1 MSVGRTIGGAV
12 TVAALL
18 ATLAGG
24 GRAQAPQGPL
34 GPQKKPAASESEPLR
49 LPVEEIIRQFAAKE
63 AEFKEARD
71 NFTYMQSVR
80 VQEFDSFGKRGGE
93 FTRTSEIIFTP
104 EGRRYE
110 KIVREPP
117 ATLKLISMSR
127 EDLQDLENIQPF
139 VLTTSELPKY
149 RIEYAGRE
157 QVDEISTYVFRVAPK
172 RIEKGERYF
181 EGTIWVDDQDLQ
193 IVKTRGKAVPDLRQG
208 GQENLFPTFETY
220 RENIDGK
227 YWFPTYTRADDRL
240 RFKSGEVRIVMLVRY
255 TNYRRF
261 GSTARITGV
270 EEVKPPPK
278 PPQP

>member
-1 MSVGRTIGGAV
+1 MSISNTISGVVA
-12 TVAALL
+12 VAALL
-18 ATLAGG
+18 ATIAAGAL
-24 GRAQAPQGPL
+24 AQAPQGPL
-34 GPQKKPAASESEPLR
+34 GPQKKPSASESEPLR

-63 AEFKEARD
+63 AEFREARD
-71 NFTYMQSVR
+71 NYTYTQHVR
-80 VQEFDSFGKRGGE
+80 VRDFDAFGKGGGE
-93 FTRTSEIIFTP
+93 WTRSSEIIFTP
-104 EGRRYE
+104 EGRRHE
-110 KIVREPP
+110 RILREPP
-117 ATLKLISMSR
+117 STLERISFSR

-139 VLTTSELPKY
+139 VLTTAELHKY
-149 RIEYAGRE
+149 RIEYTGRE

-172 RIEKGERYF
+172 RMEKGERYF

-255 TNYRRF
+255 TNYKRF

-278 PPQP
+278 PPQ